1 MAGQIHYEIFSR
13 KTPQSG
19 WVLQNALEDRD
30 AAIAQ
35 ARELLNARRAAA
47 IKVTKE
53 VFSDDTGEFR
63 TYTVLTEGLPE
74 TRSKPKVASSAEP
87 ICTSPQDLY
96 SRHARETIARV
107 LEDWLRRQGA
117 TVFELLHSPVLC
129 ERLDVSTNDLTHA
142 IQKVAIPE
150 SEETGAS
157 IHEIMRRWTNLTDKA
172 INRVIGD
179 GRKKVF
185 GDIDLDGDIAAQ
197 VARIGQSPER
207 GYAFGGAVAKLMGAD
222 RSAGR
227 KLIPLTRIA
236 ATIVS
241 KPELKWAVD
250 VIETPIIELFARKGG
265 LAEILGSDISLGEGL
280 AFLTHMVSG
289 EAIERLSQVD
299 SGIGRALPP
308 PPAHL
313 EEFARLIRDG
323 HFRDLRLQA
332 FRNVLGELRGVKRLM
347 PDNPVGEID
356 LLRAMALALTAGSQ
370 QQVEREDISDAFIER
385 SKMLVSSA
393 FVEGLTRSA
402 PHCLEEI
409 ERLLWLCENVVGTAN
424 KKQAARW
431 LLSALTAHRFETDL
445 RDPKRPAGQRL
456 QLLALLQR
464 RITKAALGESDTDAA
479 YARLGQIGVQIASD
493 VQLIPHILKGSK
505 SPLQRMA
512 ALLGLATGQSGPL
525 GALSEL
531 AKAEVMKQL
540 RVADVRASLMED
552 PAALVR
558 LKPLLVQAGLAA

>member
-1 MAGQIHYEIFSR
+1 MAGQIHYEVFSR

-19 WVLQNALEDRD
+19 WVLQNALNDRD

-35 ARELLNARRAAA
+35 ARELLTARRAAA

-63 TYTVLTEGLPE
+63 SYTLLTEGLPE
-74 TRSKPKVASSAEP
+74 TKSKPKVVSPTEP
-87 ICTSPQDLY
+87 VCTSPQDLY

-142 IQKVAIPE
+142 IQKIAIPE

-157 IHEIMRRWTNLTDKA
+157 IHEIMRRWTNLSDKA

-185 GDIDLDGDIAAQ
+185 GEIDLTGDIAAQ
-197 VARIGQSPER
+197 VARLGQSPER
-207 GYAFGGAVAKLMGAD
+207 GYAFGGAVARLTIGD
-222 RSAGR
+222 RNAGR
-227 KLIPLTRIA
+227 KLVPLTRIA
-236 ATIVS
+236 TAIAG
-241 KPELKWAVD
+241 KPELKWALD
-250 VIETPIIELFARKGG
+250 VIETPLVELFARKGG
-265 LAEILGSDISLGEGL
+265 LAEILGSDITLGQGL

-289 EAIERLSQVD
+289 EAIERLSTVD
-299 SGIGRALPP
+299 SAIGRALPA

-313 EEFARLIRDG
+313 EEFARLIRQG

-332 FRNVLGELRGVKRLM
+332 FRNVLSELRGVKRLM
-347 PDNPVGEID
+347 PENPVGEID

-393 FVEGLTRSA
+393 FVEGLTRGA

-409 ERLLWLCENVVGTAN
+409 ERILWLCENVVGAAN

-431 LLSALTAHRFETDL
+431 LMSSLTAHRFETDL

-464 RITKAALGESDTDAA
+464 RVSKASLGETDTEAA
-479 YARLGQIGVQIASD
+479 HARLGQIGAQIAGD
-493 VQLIPHILKGSK
+493 IQLIPHILKGSK
-505 SPLQRMA
+505 TPIQRIT
-512 ALLGLATGQSGPL
+512 ALLSFATGQAGPQ

-540 RVADVRASLMED
+540 RAPDVRASLMGD
-552 PAALVR
+552 PAALGQ
-558 LKPLLVQAGLAA
+558 LKPMLVQAGLAA